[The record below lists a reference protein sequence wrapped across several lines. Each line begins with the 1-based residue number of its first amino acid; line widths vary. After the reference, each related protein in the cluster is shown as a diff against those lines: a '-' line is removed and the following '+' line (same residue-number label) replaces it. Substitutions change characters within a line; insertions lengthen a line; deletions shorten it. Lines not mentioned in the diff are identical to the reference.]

1 MGSLDSAYEEHITC
15 FLVPKAGQRRW
26 VENCMGS
33 WMVSHDYTAIHST
46 PSHVNYSALLGSSAV
61 RHGGGSDLNWHLS
74 RMGSHYWCFR
84 DSTGEAA
91 QISVARI
98 AQPVPHT
105 GSTCPAGQFHT
116 RVRTAGV

>member
-74 RMGSHYWCFR
+74 RMG
-84 DSTGEAA
+84 
-91 QISVARI
+91 
-98 AQPVPHT
+98 QPLLVL
-105 GSTCPAGQFHT
+105 
-116 RVRTAGV
+116 